1 MNYSYYI
8 LDGEA
13 TVKCKKD
20 GRRLATIS
28 PHCFIGELSF
38 LLFVQDI
45 KYKRGEYKGGDKSEP
60 HNLASANVYAN
71 KTVHMQVWD
80 FRELSKVLANDR
92 DLSNAFASYCSHDLR
107 EKLLQQTQK
116 AKLNQ
121 HKQKSQTTF
130 SNYLNF
136 YIALTD
142 YSPKVK
148 NTNWPKATK

>member
-1 MNYSYYI
+1 MHYSYYI

-45 KYKRGEYKGGDKSEP
+45 KYKGGDKSEP
-60 HNLASANVYAN
+60 HELASANVYAN
-71 KTVHMQVWD
+71 KTVHMQVWE
-80 FRELSKVLANDR
+80 FRELSKVLTNDR

-107 EKLLQQTQK
+107 NKLLSANAEGYVQS
-116 AKLNQ
+116 A
-121 HKQKSQTTF
+121 
-130 SNYLNF
+130 
-136 YIALTD
+136 
-142 YSPKVK
+142 
-148 NTNWPKATK
+148 